1 MSRRDVVRG
10 GALLAALGAAT
21 GARFVRHEDASARR
35 SRRPRHARAR
45 RLAAASEET
54 DVDLLTAAIQDESR
68 LLALAAATLRRH
80 RPLARQVQPVVT
92 QQRAHVKV
100 LLRQPHR
107 ALRRSGAAGHLR
119 SRRRAAALAQLRN
132 QVAAAEQDRAADCLA
147 ATSGLLARLLASTSA
162 SHATTVE
169 TLRGSR

>member
-10 GALLAALGAAT
+10 GALLAALGAAPVL
-21 GARFVRHEDASARR
+21 GSCAREDASAPGSGGRD
-35 SRRPRHARAR
+35 SAGGAA
-45 RLAAASEET
+45 AAASEET

-100 LLRQPHR
+100 LSDSLTERPTIQRGRPPKVPT
-107 ALRRSGAAGHLR
+107 AAP
-119 SRRRAAALAQLRN
+119 AALAQLRN

>member
-10 GALLAALGAAT
+10 GALLAALGAAPVL
-21 GARFVRHEDASARR
+21 GSCAREDASTPGSGGRDSARG
-35 SRRPRHARAR
+35 AA
-45 RLAAASEET
+45 AAASEET
-54 DVDLLTAAIQDESR
+54 DVDLLTAAIQDEAR
-68 LLALAAATLRRH
+68 LLTLAAATLRRH

-100 LLRQPHR
+100 LSDSLTERPTIQHGRPPEVPT
-107 ALRRSGAAGHLR
+107 AAT
-119 SRRRAAALAQLRN
+119 AALAQLRN
-132 QVAAAEQDRAADCLA
+132 QVSAAEQDRAADCLA

-169 TLRGSR
+169 TLRDSR